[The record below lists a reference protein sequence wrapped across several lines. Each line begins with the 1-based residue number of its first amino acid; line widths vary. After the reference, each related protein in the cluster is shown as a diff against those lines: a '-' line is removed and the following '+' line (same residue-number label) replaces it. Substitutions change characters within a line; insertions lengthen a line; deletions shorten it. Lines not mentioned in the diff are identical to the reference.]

1 MNLPSKT
8 LRICFSGDD
17 YVRTAT
23 CRSSPRA
30 VWSDPQKVI
39 QVLREDLARSG
50 SGGGGQNESQAL
62 QTGTDHRDRGQAMLV
77 SPYIEILFSSP
88 KTLICERVW
97 DRRVIA

>member
-30 VWSDPQKVI
+30 VSLTLYRDTFQLAKDSN
-39 QVLREDLARSG
+39 LRARMGQAGHRLVKKAHNIAELNARLVEIYEEARS
-50 SGGGGQNESQAL
+50 L
-62 QTGTDHRDRGQAMLV
+62 YM
-77 SPYIEILFSSP
+77 SSRS
-88 KTLICERVW
+88 KR
-97 DRRVIA
+97 A